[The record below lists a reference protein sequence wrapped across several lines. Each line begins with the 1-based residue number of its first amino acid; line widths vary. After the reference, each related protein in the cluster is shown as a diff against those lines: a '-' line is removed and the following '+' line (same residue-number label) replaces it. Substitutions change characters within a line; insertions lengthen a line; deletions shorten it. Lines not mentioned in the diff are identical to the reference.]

1 MNNRN
6 WKKELLTIPNL
17 LSLVRLALIPL
28 YISIYMNAR
37 EPETYFL
44 AGSRLAVS
52 CLTDLIDGQVAR
64 HFNMVTTVGKI
75 LDPLADKLTQLALII
90 CLAVKYPVLNLVLI
104 LFLVKEIFQTT
115 AMVIMYHRGKMLP
128 GSLLPGKICS
138 FFLFSSFTV
147 MIIIPDFNTN
157 AIVTIA
163 LVDTIFLLYALIG
176 YYLAYFGKHPKLE
189 DVN

>member
-37 EPETYFL
+37 GPETYFL
-44 AGSRLAVS
+44 AGSILAVS

-163 LVDTIFLLYALIG
+163 LVDTIFLLYALVG

>member
-44 AGSRLAVS
+44 AGSILAVS

-163 LVDTIFLLYALIG
+163 LVDTIFLLYALVG

>member
-44 AGSRLAVS
+44 AGSILAVS

>member
-28 YISIYMNAR
+28 YVSIYMNAR
-37 EPETYFL
+37 EPEAYFL
-44 AGSRLAVS
+44 AGSILAVS
-52 CLTDLIDGQVAR
+52 CLTDMIDGQVAR

-75 LDPLADKLTQLALII
+75 LDPLADKLTQLTLTI

-104 LFLVKEIFQTT
+104 LFLIKEIFQTS

-128 GSLLPGKICS
+128 GSLLPGKLCS

-147 MIIIPDFNTN
+147 MIIIPDLSTK
-157 AIVTIA
+157 AILSIA
-163 LVDTIFLLYALIG
+163 LVDTIFLLYAFIG
-176 YYLAYFGKHPKLE
+176 YYLAYFGKHPKLD

>member
-1 MNNRN
+1 
-6 WKKELLTIPNL
+6 
-17 LSLVRLALIPL
+17 
-28 YISIYMNAR
+28 MNAR

-44 AGSRLAVS
+44 AGSILAVS